1 MKLSAALE
9 MPMEQLVTLTV
20 EKKQQPNGKPADT
33 SYLEKYLPASIDK
46 ALREYVQGEKDK
58 VSYLDWTACGENCT
72 ARSTPTSGAAPSRR
86 NRQTICA
93 KNICGSCDARA

>member
-58 VSYLDWTACGENCT
+58 VSYLDCLWRELY
-72 ARSTPTSGAAPSRR
+72 GAINSNQWSSAITQEQADYLRE
-86 NRQTICA
+86 
-93 KNICGSCDARA
+93 KYLW